1 MMELDRTFDLLIK
14 TVNECYE
21 TLYPDLCHYPK
32 FSFSRAMITLW
43 KCKVYSKIK
52 ENLLEAFME
61 LMQEW
66 RSSEITAGK
75 KLTEE
80 KTGSGLKKA
89 RDEGLF
95 AEEKEGKEVELVGS
109 FVQTMVDLSV
119 NELTVHYLGSTKLV
133 LVAPYKDLSKII
145 FKLTK

>member
-1 MMELDRTFDLLIK
+1 MVELDRAFDLLAK

-21 TLYPDLCHYPK
+21 SLYPDLCHYPK

-43 KCKVYSKIK
+43 KRKVYSKIK
-52 ENLLEAFME
+52 ENVLEAFTE

-66 RSSEITAGK
+66 RGSEIRTGK

-80 KTGSGLKKA
+80 KTDSVLKKA
-89 RDEGLF
+89 RDKRLF
-95 AEEKEGKEVELVGS
+95 AKGEEDKEVELIGS

-119 NELTVHYLGSTKLV
+119 NELTVHYLGSTKLAP
-133 LVAPYKDLSKII
+133 VAPYKDLSKTIL
-145 FKLTK
+145 KLTK